1 MKLLPRT
8 LAGQLLALLLLA
20 LIVAHLVAVLVL
32 TWLRHDSDEVHP
44 LSAHTIETRVSS
56 AYRAIDSSPESAQRL
71 VQSISLPDSQF
82 RIRPQPFDDGQPM
95 SEQEGK
101 ITASLQQRLGLEA
114 NPGAANP
121 PVRVHLRMRSP
132 LAASQAGDVDQDILG
147 LLSPA
152 FDEDGSWMLHV
163 DVRLPDGQWL
173 SSWHL
178 PTMLLSHWSRV
189 LSFSIPV
196 GVLPIIVI
204 AVLFGR
210 RIMQP
215 LRMLT
220 DAAQRISR
228 GERSAHLPLSGPE
241 GVREIIDAFN
251 EMQDRLLGV
260 VNDRTR
266 MVAAIGHDLRTPLTS
281 LRIRAE
287 LVDDEELRQA
297 MVTTINEMHSMV
309 EEILHFAQD
318 DAMRETTQH
327 VALDAL
333 VGEVVEQQRSLGR
346 QVDWSPPPPI
356 SYRCRP
362 AHLKRALA
370 NLIDNAA
377 RYGRVQVRLTVPDAA
392 DPGTAGTVRM
402 EIEDQGPGI
411 APQDME
417 QAFRPFSRLEVARN
431 GETGGFG
438 LGLAI
443 ARSCVRAHGGELKL
457 HNRSEGG
464 LRAVIELPA

>member
-8 LAGQLLALLLLA
+8 MAGQLLALLLFA
-20 LIVAHLVAVLVL
+20 LIVAHLVAVLL
-32 TWLRHDSDEVHP
+32 LSWLRNDNDEVHP
-44 LSAHTIETRVSS
+44 LSAHTIETRVAA
-56 AYRAIDSSPESAQRL
+56 AYRAIEGSPESAERL
-71 VQSISLPDSQF
+71 VQSISLPESQF
-82 RIRPQPFDDGQPM
+82 RIRPAPAIDGGEL
-95 SEQEGK
+95 SAQEALLLRG
-101 ITASLQQRLGLEA
+101 LRQRLELPADMPIHVSLRRWPLEQA
-114 NPGAANP
+114 EADEGA
-121 PVRVHLRMRSP
+121 V
-132 LAASQAGDVDQDILG
+132 LA
-147 LLSPA
+147 LLSAPL
-152 FDEDGSWMLHV
+152 DEVPGRVLRV
-163 DVRLPDGQWL
+163 DLRLPDGRWL

-189 LSFSIPV
+189 LSFSVPV
-196 GVLPIIVI
+196 GVLPIILI

-215 LRMLT
+215 MKMLT
-220 DAAQRISR
+220 EAAQRISR
-228 GERSAHLPLSGPE
+228 GERSAHLPLTGPD
-241 GVREIIDAFN
+241 GVREIIEAFN

-287 LVDDEELRQA
+287 LVDDDELRLA
-297 MVTTINEMHSMV
+297 MVATINEMNAMV

-327 VALDAL
+327 VEMGAL
-333 VGEVVEQQRSLGR
+333 VGEVIEQQRVLGR
-346 QVDWSPPPPI
+346 NVLWAPAPPAALP
-356 SYRCRP
+356 YRCRP

-377 RYGRVQVRLTVPDAA
+377 RYGRVQVTLAPSASPEPKLRI
-392 DPGTAGTVRM
+392 
-402 EIEDQGPGI
+402 EITDQGPGI
-411 APQDME
+411 PADRIE
-417 QAFRPFSRLEVARN
+417 QAFQPFARLEVARN

-443 ARSCVRAHGGELKL
+443 ARSCVRAHGGELRL
-457 HNRSEGG
+457 HNRAEGG

>member
-56 AYRAIDSSPESAQRL
+56 AYRAIESSPESAQRL

-82 RIRPQPFDDGQPM
+82 RIRTRPFDDGQPM
-95 SEQEGK
+95 SPQEAK
-101 ITASLQQRLGLEA
+101 ITASLQQRLGLQ
-114 NPGAANP
+114 AAP
-121 PVRVHLRMRSP
+121 DTAEPTVRVHLRMRSP

-346 QVDWSPPPPI
+346 HVDWSPPPSI

-377 RYGRVQVRLTVPDAA
+377 RYGRVQVRLAVTGATDQSAA
-392 DPGTAGTVRM
+392 RSLRM

>member
-20 LIVAHLVAVLVL
+20 LIVAHLVAVLLL
-32 TWLRHDSDEVHP
+32 TWLRQDSDVVHP
-44 LSAHTIETRVSS
+44 LSAHTIETRVAA
-56 AYRAIDSSPESAQRL
+56 AYRALESSPESAQRL

-82 RIRPQPFDDGQPM
+82 RIRPRPFDDGQPV
-95 SEQEGK
+95 SEQEAK
-101 ITASLQQRLGLEA
+101 LTARLQERLGLEA
-114 NPGAANP
+114 GANAADP
-121 PVRVHLRMRSP
+121 PVRIHLRMRSP
-132 LAASQAGDVDQDILG
+132 LAASQAGDVDQDILA

-152 FDEDGSWMLHV
+152 FEEDGNWMLHV

-196 GVLPIIVI
+196 GMLPIIVI

-241 GVREIIDAFN
+241 GVREIIEAFN

-287 LVDDEELRQA
+287 LVDDDELRQA
-297 MVTTINEMHSMV
+297 MVNTINEMHSMV

-318 DAMRETTQH
+318 DAMRETTQP
-327 VALDAL
+327 VDLDAL

-346 QVDWSPPPPI
+346 QVDWSPPDSI

-377 RYGRVQVRLTVPDAA
+377 RYGRVQVRLTVPNAA

-417 QAFRPFSRLEVARN
+417 QAFQPFSRLEVARN

-457 HNRSEGG
+457 QNRSEGG